1 MASWLLVIESNC
13 TDPGREQE
21 FNEWYDN
28 VHIPDI
34 FETRCFVK
42 AARYELP
49 NPPEG
54 KGKYLAVYEIESDDL
69 DRDMALHG
77 ANMRSKDALG
87 HITDLIRV
95 TSRHIY
101 KKVASFPQAEAPVET
116 EALGLAAR

>member
-13 TDPGREQE
+13 IDPGREQE
-21 FNEWYDN
+21 FNDWYNN

-34 FETRCFVK
+34 FETKCFVK

-77 ANMRSKDALG
+77 ANMKRKEALG
-87 HITDLIRV
+87 RITDLIRM
-95 TSRHIY
+95 TSRCIY

-116 EALGLAAR
+116 EALDVVAR

>member
-13 TDPGREQE
+13 IDPAREQE
-21 FNEWYDN
+21 FNDWYNN

-34 FETRCFVK
+34 FETKCFVK
-42 AARYELP
+42 AGRYELP

-77 ANMRSKDALG
+77 ANMKRKEALG
-87 HITDLIRV
+87 RISDLIRM
-95 TSRHIY
+95 TSRCIY
-101 KKVASFPQAEAPVET
+101 KKAASFPQAAVSVAAEAPE
-116 EALGLAAR
+116 LAAR

>member
-1 MASWLLVIESNC
+1 MASWFLVIESNC

-34 FETRCFVK
+34 LETRCFIK

-54 KGKYLAVYEIESDDL
+54 KGKYLAVYEIDSDDL

-77 ANMRSKDALG
+77 ANMKRKEALG
-87 HITDLIRV
+87 RITDLIRM

-101 KKVASFPQAEAPVET
+101 KRVASFPQAADSAAAEAPQLV
-116 EALGLAAR
+116 AR